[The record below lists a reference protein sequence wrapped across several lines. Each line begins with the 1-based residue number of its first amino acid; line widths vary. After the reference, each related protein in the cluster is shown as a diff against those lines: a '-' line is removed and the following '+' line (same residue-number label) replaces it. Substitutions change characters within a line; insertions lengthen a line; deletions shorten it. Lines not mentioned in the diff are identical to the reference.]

1 MKIAIIGEYSSQFEP
16 HQKTNEAISHSAEL
30 LGVDAVS
37 EWISTSNISE
47 KAVSRYSAFW
57 IAPGSPYQNMA
68 ATLDLI
74 RLCRVECIPCFGT
87 CGGFQHMVL
96 EFAKNGLGISDA
108 QHAEYAPYASR
119 LIVARLD
126 CSLVGRE
133 LEITLMPGSKTS
145 GIYKKEKIF
154 ERYYCNFGVN
164 PEYVTDLSVGPFR
177 PVGSDKEGEIRV
189 MEISEHPFYIGTL
202 YVPQAGS
209 SHRNPHPL
217 VTAFMMSTQKA
228 NNG

>member
-1 MKIAIIGEYSSQFEP
+1 MCDQTTLAKNTVNIAIIGEYSPQFEP

-30 LGVDAVS
+30 LGVDVVS
-37 EWISTSNISE
+37 EWISTSDISE

-108 QHAEYAPYASR
+108 QHAEYDPYASR

-133 LEITLMPGSKTS
+133 LEIALMPESKTS
-145 GIYKKEKIF
+145 GIYKKEKVF

-164 PEYVTDLSVGPFR
+164 PEYLIPLNKTEIPKTSIGKIQRTQLTKRFANGEFNSIL
-177 PVGSDKEGEIRV
+177 KENADN
-189 MEISEHPFYIGTL
+189 L
-202 YVPQAGS
+202 
-209 SHRNPHPL
+209 
-217 VTAFMMSTQKA
+217 KK
-228 NNG
+228 